1 MYDLDEVF
9 SSSLEYLSNIL
20 AQKIMYQSESLQKTL
35 LRNGMFTELLVKTAT
50 QRILD
55 LISIVYFSYIRMIS
69 FLES

>member
-9 SSSLEYLSNIL
+9 SASLEYLSNIL